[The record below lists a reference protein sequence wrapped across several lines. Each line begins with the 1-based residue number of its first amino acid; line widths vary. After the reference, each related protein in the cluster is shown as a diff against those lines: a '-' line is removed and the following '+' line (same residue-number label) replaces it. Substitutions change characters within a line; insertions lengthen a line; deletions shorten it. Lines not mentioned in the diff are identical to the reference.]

1 MELWKVFVYCVLV
14 AIKHAVAPSVYFSGL
29 DIKNM
34 KGKYKEIEEGHAK
47 QNVNDIFLHELK
59 KSNYQLNNNIIAL
72 STSRHYFNYRH
83 TSNLLTAYKYLKN
96 AGDNMDRNILLM
108 VPFDQACNCRNM
120 VGGTIFNEYEK
131 PSSEDLKEK
140 KMKENLYSHL
150 NIDYKNDNIRDEQI
164 RRVIRHRYDALT
176 PVKYRLYTNGN
187 REKNLFIYMTG
198 HGGVSF
204 FKIQDFNIVSSAE
217 FSLYIQE
224 LLIKNIYKY
233 IFVIIDTC
241 QGYSFYDQIL
251 NFLEKNKI
259 NNVFL
264 MSSSDKNEN
273 SYSLHSSRYLSVS
286 TVDRFTFYFF
296 SYLENINRIYAD
308 EPYKNTK
315 AFSLYNILNYL
326 KTQHLISTPTIN
338 NFKFSVSM
346 FMHSKNILFYD
357 SSGFYL
363 SKDTQEGALDG
374 LGKSSYNAK
383 HKTDKTATRNT
394 CLGDL
399 SACGHMKNEI
409 HTHMGNLYS
418 RSSFYNNVEVYFK
431 EESHFTDYYFTA
443 ECFSGGYLLPSFLFL
458 VIIALCL
465 LFFLFT

>member
-1 MELWKVFVYCVLV
+1 MELKKAFMCCLLLV
-14 AIKHAVAPSVYFSGL
+14 VKHAVAPSVYFSGL

-34 KGKYKEIEEGHAK
+34 KGKYKEIEENHAK
-47 QNVNDIFLHELK
+47 QNVNDLFFHELK
-59 KSNYQLNNNIIAL
+59 KSNYQLNSNIIAL

-83 TSNLLTAYKYLKN
+83 TSNVLTAYKYLKHV
-96 AGDNMDRNILLM
+96 GDNMDRNILLM
-108 VPFDQACNCRNM
+108 VPFDQACNCRNI
-120 VGGTIFNEYEK
+120 VEGTIFKEYEK
-131 PSSEDLKEK
+131 PPSEDLKKK

-204 FKIQDFNIVSSAE
+204 FKIQDFNIVSSVE

-224 LLIKNIYKY
+224 LLIKNLYKY

-241 QGYSFYDQIL
+241 QGYSFYDQVL
-251 NFLEKNKI
+251 HFLKKNKI

-273 SYSLHSSRYLSVS
+273 SYSLYSSKYLSVS

-296 SYLENINRIYAD
+296 SYLENMDRIYKN
-308 EPYKNTK
+308 EPHKNTR
-315 AFSLYNILNYL
+315 AFSLYSILNYL

-338 NFKFSVSM
+338 NSKFSTSI

-357 SSGFYL
+357 SSGFYV
-363 SKDTQEGALDG
+363 SKDAEESALEG
-374 LGKSSYNAK
+374 LGKRSDNANR
-383 HKTDKTATRNT
+383 KTDRTAIRNT

-409 HTHMGNLYS
+409 YTHMRNLYS

-431 EESHFTDYYFTA
+431 EESYFTDYYFTA
-443 ECFSGGYLLPSFLFL
+443 ERFAGGYLLPASLFL
-458 VIIALCL
+458 VVISLCL

>member
-1 MELWKVFVYCVLV
+1 MELKKALLCCVLLAV
-14 AIKHAVAPSVYFSGL
+14 KRAVAPTVYFSGL

-34 KGKYKEIEEGHAK
+34 TGKYKEIEERHAK
-47 QNVNDIFLHELK
+47 QNVNDIFFRELK
-59 KSNYQLNNNIIAL
+59 KSNYQLNSNIIAL

-83 TSNLLTAYKYLKN
+83 TSNLLTAYKYLKHVGGN
-96 AGDNMDRNILLM
+96 LDRNILLM
-108 VPFDQACNCRNM
+108 VPFDQACNCRNI
-120 VGGTIFNEYEK
+120 VEGTIFNEYEK
-131 PSSEDLKEK
+131 PPSEDLKKK
-140 KMKENLYSHL
+140 KMKGNLYSHL
-150 NIDYKNDNIRDEQI
+150 HIDYKNDNIRDEQI

-176 PVKYRLYTNGN
+176 PVKNRLYTNGN
-187 REKNLFIYMTG
+187 RERNLFIYMTG

-241 QGYSFYDQIL
+241 QGYSFYDQTL
-251 NFLEKNKI
+251 HFLKKKKI

-273 SYSLHSSRYLSVS
+273 SYSLHSSKYLGVS

-296 SYLENINRIYAD
+296 SYLENMNRVYAH
-308 EPYKNTK
+308 EPHKNAK
-315 AFSLYNILNYL
+315 AFSLYSILNYL

-338 NFKFSVSM
+338 SSKFSASM

-357 SSGFYL
+357 SSGFYV
-363 SKDTQEGALDG
+363 SKDAEGNALEG
-374 LGKSSYNAK
+374 LGKHRYDASQR
-383 HKTDKTATRNT
+383 TDKTATRST

-399 SACGHMKNEI
+399 ITCGHVKNEI

-418 RSSFYNNVEVYFK
+418 RSSYYSNVEVFFK

-443 ECFSGGYLLPSFLFL
+443 ERFAGGYLLPALLFL
-458 VIIALCL
+458 VVIALCL

>member
-1 MELWKVFVYCVLV
+1 MELKKAFLCWVLLAV
-14 AIKHAVAPSVYFSGL
+14 KHAVAPSVYFSGL

-34 KGKYKEIEEGHAK
+34 KGKYKEIEERHAK
-47 QNVNDIFLHELK
+47 QNVNDIFFHELK
-59 KSNYQLNNNIIAL
+59 KSNYELNSNIIAL

-83 TSNLLTAYKYLKN
+83 TSNLLTAYKYLKHV
-96 AGDNMDRNILLM
+96 GDNMDRNILLM
-108 VPFDQACNCRNM
+108 VPFDQACNCRNL

-131 PSSEDLKEK
+131 PSNEDLKKK

-224 LLIKNIYKY
+224 LLIKNVYKY

-241 QGYSFYDQIL
+241 QGYSFYDKVL
-251 NFLEKNKI
+251 HFLKKNKI

-264 MSSSDKNEN
+264 MSSSDINEN
-273 SYSLHSSRYLSVS
+273 SYSLHSSKYLSVS
-286 TVDRFTFYFF
+286 T
-296 SYLENINRIYAD
+296 
-308 EPYKNTK
+308 
-315 AFSLYNILNYL
+315 
-326 KTQHLISTPTIN
+326 HLISTPTIN
-338 NFKFSVSM
+338 NSKFSVSM

-357 SSGFYL
+357 SSGFYV
-363 SKDTQEGALDG
+363 SKDAEEGSLDG
-374 LGKSSYNAK
+374 LGNSSYSANQ
-383 HKTDKTATRNT
+383 KTDKTAIRNT

-443 ECFSGGYLLPSFLFL
+443 VFY
-458 VIIALCL
+458 
-465 LFFLFT
+465 